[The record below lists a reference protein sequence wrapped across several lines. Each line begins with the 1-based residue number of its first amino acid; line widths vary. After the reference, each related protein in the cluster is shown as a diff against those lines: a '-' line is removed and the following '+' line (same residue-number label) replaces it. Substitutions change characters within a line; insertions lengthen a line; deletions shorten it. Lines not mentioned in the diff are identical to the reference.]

1 MLALLSLASA
11 SCDFGD
17 EGSKESSAAQ
27 SEAVPE
33 RVEIQSS
40 LDSLSILPRRIAR
53 NVTTSLPASEV
64 REVRFRLDGLR
75 LWTDSSPPFAYGEE
89 GAELGTWMG
98 SGPHRFTVAAIATDG
113 SRAKETVIAHV
124 RKTETNDD
132 LWNVWG
138 RLSKAELETPTP
150 PGDSPEPTAL
160 VYFSDRI
167 MSVGRSPDQAFAYE
181 YWLKG
186 HTLHLG
192 TAFFSGA
199 PGESARFAGW
209 GAGGIQCLLA
219 HGRPAT
225 HGHAGKG
232 ESPDG
237 SRAKTST
244 LTTSSLRP
252 KRTPARS
259 AAGCSRGS
267 GRDLGC
273 DAHRARQRPALSP
286 QAAPSRH
293 SWAARTKALSK
304 REG

>member
-40 LDSLSILPRRIAR
+40 LDGLSILPRRIAR

-98 SGPHRFTVAAIATDG
+98 PGRHRFTVAVIATDG

-209 GAGGIQCLLA
+209 GAGGIQCPA
-219 HGRPAT
+219 GTWSARYTWSRRQGRVT
-225 HGHAGKG
+225 GRFEG
-232 ESPDG
+232 EDIYADNLILTAEKDPC
-237 SRAKTST
+237 AKRRRM
-244 LTTSSLRP
+244 LE
-252 KRTPARS
+252 
-259 AAGCSRGS
+259 GVWEG
-267 GRDLGC
+267 LG
-273 DAHRARQRPALSP
+273 L
-286 QAAPSRH
+286 
-293 SWAARTKALSK
+293 
-304 REG
+304 

>member
-40 LDSLSILPRRIAR
+40 LDGLSILPRRIAWT
-53 NVTTSLPASEV
+53 VTTSLPASEV

-75 LWTDSSPPFAYGEE
+75 LWTDPSPPFAYGEE

-98 SGPHRFTVAAIATDG
+98 PGRHRFTVRVIATDG
-113 SRAKETVIAHV
+113 SRTNETVIVRV
-124 RKTETNDD
+124 RKTKTNDK
-132 LWNVWG
+132 LQNVWG
-138 RLSKAELETPTP
+138 RLSKAEQETPTP
-150 PGDSPEPTAL
+150 PGKTPKLMAL

-209 GAGGIQCLLA
+209 GAGGIQCPA
-219 HGRPAT
+219 GTWSARYTWSRRQGRVT
-225 HGHAGKG
+225 GRFEG
-232 ESPDG
+232 EDIYADNLILTAEKDPC
-237 SRAKTST
+237 AKRRRM
-244 LTTSSLRP
+244 LE
-252 KRTPARS
+252 
-259 AAGCSRGS
+259 GVWEG
-267 GRDLGC
+267 LG
-273 DAHRARQRPALSP
+273 L
-286 QAAPSRH
+286 
-293 SWAARTKALSK
+293 
-304 REG
+304 